1 MTEVE
6 RPRVMFPESGKIQ
19 TSFCPFRVAV
29 VQSVEWRVGV
39 PDFQALSPAG
49 IDVPLTC
56 PGLVIEDKPVA
67 YDLEFYIIRV
77 GEYGVIRGVGRQAG
91 PPVVVQ
97 QVGTPLCY
105 RVYGLN
111 FIFHVRDD
119 ITGIVFPGNV
129 ERELYRGR
137 SFRAL

>member
-6 RPRVMFPESGKIQ
+6 CPRVMFPESGKIQ
-19 TSFCPFRVAV
+19 TPFCPFRVAV

-56 PGLVIEDKPVA
+56 PGLVVEDKPVA
-67 YDLEFYIIRV
+67 HDLEFYIIRV
-77 GEYGVIRGVGRQAG
+77 CECGVIRFVGGEAG
-91 PPVVVQ
+91 PSIVVQ
-97 QVGTPLCY
+97 QVRTPLCY
-105 RVYGLN
+105 RMYGLN

-119 ITGIVFPGNV
+119 ITRIVFPGNV
-129 ERELYRGR
+129 KRKLYGGC